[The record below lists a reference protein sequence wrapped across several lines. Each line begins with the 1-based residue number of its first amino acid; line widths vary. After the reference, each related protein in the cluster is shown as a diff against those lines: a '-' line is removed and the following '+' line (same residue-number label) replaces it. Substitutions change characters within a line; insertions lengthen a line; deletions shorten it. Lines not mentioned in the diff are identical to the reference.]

1 MLTGIRT
8 YPVAINNLFQSQSSD
23 YGRWLNRTAAA
34 VEGEAAALVTNRMI
48 NVRTGR
54 LHSSIARA
62 LVVEG
67 GVLVAYVGTNVEYGR
82 YLHEGTSTIE
92 ARPFLTTAMEGVV

>member
-34 VEGEAAALVTNRMI
+34 VVLKQAEGKLLPIDRQEIEKLQV
-48 NVRTGR
+48 
-54 LHSSIARA
+54 SK
-62 LVVEG
+62 
-67 GVLVAYVGTNVEYGR
+67 
-82 YLHEGTSTIE
+82 TSLM
-92 ARPFLTTAMEGVV
+92 PEGVEKDIQLSEMAHLLEFLKNPRASSLE